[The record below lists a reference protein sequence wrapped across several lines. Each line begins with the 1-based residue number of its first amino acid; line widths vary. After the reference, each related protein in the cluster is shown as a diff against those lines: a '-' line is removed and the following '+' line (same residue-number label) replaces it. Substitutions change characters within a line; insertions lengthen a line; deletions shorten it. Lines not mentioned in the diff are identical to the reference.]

1 MEEVGTDPTYKSQLT
16 YYPLNAGE
24 QTIKNLEGT

>member
-1 MEEVGTDPTYKSQLT
+1 MKEAGIDPTYKSQLT

-24 QTIKNLEGT
+24 QTIKNLEDT

>member
-1 MEEVGTDPTYKSQLT
+1 MKEAGTDTTYKSQLT

-24 QTIKNLEGT
+24 YTIKDLEDT